1 MASSA
6 NQVVQFVH
14 NLDLPEP
21 GPRFESVST
30 GADIAAELEA
40 SSGQALVAVGSQL
53 AEFDPAVA
61 AGVRGALANN
71 LLLAQLAANKAA
83 SQSNDMATWYGKYN
97 DTLQNTGWTLAEA
110 EFQNQTIQN
119 KNANV
124 HEEIIPIITA
134 MLGPQVA
141 AVSMV
146 VNVLRGLQN
155 MNKDSPWITLFD
167 RSSEH
172 ASGAKFQVSYVDL
185 DAGGNPRIKA
195 MYFGVLAER
204 SVTQVLFF
212 KFAGQRAEFR
222 KASSTMSASVDLLN
236 ATKPK
241 IASRV
246 QEFIAEFVA
255 KVEI

>member
-6 NQVVQFVH
+6 NQVVQFVQ

-21 GPRFESVST
+21 GPRFESVSP
-30 GADIAAELEA
+30 GVDIAAEIEA
-40 SSGQALVAVGSQL
+40 SSGQALVTVGSQL

-97 DTLQNTGWTLAEA
+97 DTLQNTGWNLAEA

-195 MYFGVLAER
+195 VYFGVLAER

-212 KFAGQRAEFR
+212 KFAGQRAELR

>member
-1 MASSA
+1 
-6 NQVVQFVH
+6 
-14 NLDLPEP
+14 
-21 GPRFESVST
+21 
-30 GADIAAELEA
+30 
-40 SSGQALVAVGSQL
+40 
-53 AEFDPAVA
+53 
-61 AGVRGALANN
+61 
-71 LLLAQLAANKAA
+71 
-83 SQSNDMATWYGKYN
+83 MATWYGKYN
-97 DTLQNTGWTLAEA
+97 DTLQNTGWNLAEA

-212 KFAGQRAEFR
+212 KFAGQRAELR

>member
-6 NQVVQFVH
+6 NQVVQFVQ

-21 GPRFESVST
+21 GPRFESVSP
-30 GADIAAELEA
+30 GVDIAAEIEA
-40 SSGQALVAVGSQL
+40 SSGQALVTVGSQL

-97 DTLQNTGWTLAEA
+97 DTLQNTGWNLAEA

-146 VNVLRGLQN
+146 VNVLKGLQN

-212 KFAGQRAEFR
+212 KFAGQRAELR

>member
-6 NQVVQFVH
+6 NQVVQFVQ

-21 GPRFESVST
+21 GPRFESVSP
-30 GADIAAELEA
+30 GPDIAAEIEA
-40 SSGQALVAVGSQL
+40 SSGQVLVAVGSQL

-97 DTLQNTGWTLAEA
+97 DTLQNTGWNLAEA

-155 MNKDSPWITLFD
+155 MNKSSPWITLFD

-195 MYFGVLAER
+195 MYFGILAER

-212 KFAGQRAEFR
+212 KFAGQRAELR

>member
-6 NQVVQFVH
+6 NQVVQFVQ

-21 GPRFESVST
+21 GPRFESVSP
-30 GADIAAELEA
+30 GADIAAEIEA
-40 SSGQALVAVGSQL
+40 SSGQALVTVGSQL

-97 DTLQNTGWTLAEA
+97 DTLQNTGWNLAEA
-110 EFQNQTIQN
+110 EFQNQTIEN

-146 VNVLRGLQN
+146 VNVLKGLQN

-212 KFAGQRAEFR
+212 KFAGQRAELR

>member
-6 NQVVQFVH
+6 NQVVQFVQ

-21 GPRFESVST
+21 GPRFESVSP
-30 GADIAAELEA
+30 GPDIAAEIEA
-40 SSGQALVAVGSQL
+40 SSGQVLVAVGSQL

-97 DTLQNTGWTLAEA
+97 DTLQNTGWNLAEA

-146 VNVLRGLQN
+146 VNVLKGLQN

-212 KFAGQRAEFR
+212 KFAGQRAELR

>member
-6 NQVVQFVH
+6 NQVVQFVQ

-21 GPRFESVST
+21 GPRFESVSP
-30 GADIAAELEA
+30 GVDIAAEIEA
-40 SSGQALVAVGSQL
+40 SSGQALVTVGSQL

-97 DTLQNTGWTLAEA
+97 DTLQNTGWNLAEA

-146 VNVLRGLQN
+146 VNVLKGLQN

-185 DAGGNPRIKA
+185 DAGSNPRIKA

-212 KFAGQRAEFR
+212 KFAGQRAELR

>member
-6 NQVVQFVH
+6 NQVVQFVK

-21 GPRFESVST
+21 GPRFESVSP
-30 GADIAAELEA
+30 GADFAAEIEA

-61 AGVRGALANN
+61 AGVRATLANN

-97 DTLQNTGWTLAEA
+97 DTLQNTGWNLAEA

-146 VNVLRGLQN
+146 VNVLKGLQN

-185 DAGGNPRIKA
+185 DAGGNLRIKA

-212 KFAGQRAEFR
+212 KFAGQRAELR

>member
-6 NQVVQFVH
+6 NQVVQFVQ

-21 GPRFESVST
+21 GARFESVSP
-30 GADIAAELEA
+30 GADIAAEIEA

-97 DTLQNTGWTLAEA
+97 DTLQNTGWNLSEA

-155 MNKDSPWITLFD
+155 MSKDSPWITLFD

-212 KFAGQRAEFR
+212 KFAGQRAELR

>member
-6 NQVVQFVH
+6 NQVVQFVQ

-21 GPRFESVST
+21 GPRFESVSP
-30 GADIAAELEA
+30 GADIAAEIEA
-40 SSGQALVAVGSQL
+40 SSGQALVTVGSQL

-97 DTLQNTGWTLAEA
+97 DTLQNTGWNLAEA

-146 VNVLRGLQN
+146 VNVLKGLQN

-185 DAGGNPRIKA
+185 DAGGNPA
-195 MYFGVLAER
+195 DQGYVLRRTGGA
-204 SVTQVLFF
+204 LGH
-212 KFAGQRAEFR
+212 AGCQSISGPISFHW
-222 KASSTMSASVDLLN
+222 ASSC
-236 ATKPK
+236 
-241 IASRV
+241 SRC
-246 QEFIAEFVA
+246 
-255 KVEI
+255 

>member
-6 NQVVQFVH
+6 NQVVQFVQ

-21 GPRFESVST
+21 GPRFESVSP
-30 GADIAAELEA
+30 GADIAAEIEA
-40 SSGQALVAVGSQL
+40 SSGQALVTVGSQL

-83 SQSNDMATWYGKYN
+83 SQSNDMATWYGKYS
-97 DTLQNTGWTLAEA
+97 DTLQNTGWNLAEA

-124 HEEIIPIITA
+124 HEEIIPIIAA

-146 VNVLRGLQN
+146 VNVLKGLQN

-212 KFAGQRAEFR
+212 KFAGQRAELR